1 MSESNPTSRA
11 SAGALWLLTLALGTL
26 TLLAVVVRVCGQDPA
41 AALQALARGAFG
53 SGAAWAAT
61 LSRAA
66 VLVFY
71 ALSVLISFRAGVL
84 NIGAEGQSRVGSAL
98 ACAGAFSVLGT
109 TLASVPWLG
118 IPVLLLLGALAGSLW
133 SLLAGVLRWW
143 RGVPEVIGTLML
155 NLSGLLLVRYLV
167 STPGLLREASSYPRS
182 PPLPD
187 AVQLSGWFETE
198 FHTCVFLALPAVLFA
213 HAWLFHT
220 VGGFKLRASGL
231 NAVASR
237 ACGIDVDRIQLRAFA
252 ISGALAGLAGAI
264 SLLARGRLDQEPAF
278 PDFGYMAI
286 AVALVANLR
295 PLYVLPAA
303 LFFAGLDVGAKAM
316 QATAGVSYWIVYL
329 VEGVLILAILVR
341 GVDVFKKRS
350 DAPVTAAE
358 AAV

>member
-1 MSESNPTSRA
+1 MNDTSEKPSA
-11 SAGALWLLTLALGTL
+11 SSGAIWLLLLALGTL
-26 TLLAVVVRVCGQDPA
+26 TLLAVVVRFCGQDPVV
-41 AALQALARGAFG
+41 ALQALFKGAFG
-53 SGAAWAAT
+53 SGSAWAAT

-66 VLVFY
+66 VLVLY
-71 ALSVLISFRAGVL
+71 ALGVLISFRAGVL

-98 ACAGAFSVLGT
+98 ACAGVFSVLG
-109 TLASVPWLG
+109 ASLTSLPWLG
-118 IPVLLLLGALAGSLW
+118 IPILLLLGALAGSLW

-167 STPGLLREASSYPRS
+167 STPGFLREASSYPRS
-182 PPLPD
+182 PPIPD
-187 AVQLSGWFETE
+187 SLQLGGWFDTE
-198 FHTCVFLALPAVLFA
+198 FHTGVFLVLPIVALA

-220 VGGFKLRASGL
+220 VGGFQLRATGL
-231 NAVASR
+231 NPIASR
-237 ACGIDVDRIQLRAFA
+237 ACGISVDRIQLRAFA

-341 GVDVFKKRS
+341 GVDVFRKRS
-350 DAPVTAAE
+350 DAPASAAE
-358 AAV
+358 AAA